1 MQIVGIGTDLVASAR
16 FRTLKDPTRVARY
29 YLCEEEI
36 TAARASRDAVQY
48 FASRFAAKE
57 AVIKAVPE
65 PTSPLSF
72 KIGYRGAKPAV
83 VWLSPAPYSVH
94 LSISHEGEYACA
106 VAICT
111 TA

>member
-1 MQIVGIGTDLVASAR
+1 MQIVGIGTDLVASTR
-16 FRTLKDPTRVARY
+16 FRALADPARVAQF

-36 TAARASRDAVQY
+36 AAAHASRDATQY

-65 PTSPLSF
+65 PISPLSF
-72 KIGYRGAKPAV
+72 KITSDGAKPTV
-83 VWLSPAPYSVH
+83 VWFSPTEYCVQ
-94 LSISHEGEYACA
+94 LSISHERDYACA

-111 TA
+111 TE